1 MRIVGIN
8 MQGSN
13 VGTGQS
19 KFVGVISQFFLD
31 RRVAAD
37 IVCIQEA
44 GPSPPTGGSFTAYNP
59 ANYPP
64 WLGGVAPPPAALM
77 FIGSWAVGREPLI
90 VKVFWLQTDPGGNRC
105 NLCICIRDSIE
116 TPHLIYIP
124 AAGAAAS
131 RGAIGFEVRLT
142 GGAIR
147 RIYTLHALSGGG
159 ADAPALMAGI
169 SVAPLAPGAAAPP
182 PWIAVGDYNRAPSPA
197 AWPVPPPGTICPP
210 NAATLPSHD
219 SKLDY
224 AICSPGLGPAT
235 VIVQPAGS
243 VSDHQYIVCDV

>member
-1 MRIVGIN
+1 MKIVGIN

-31 RRVAAD
+31 REVAAD

-44 GPSPPTGGSFTAYNP
+44 GPSPTTGGSFTAYNP

-64 WLGGVAPPPAALM
+64 WLGGVAPFPLAPM
-77 FIGSWAVGREPLI
+77 FIGSWKIGTAPLI

-105 NLCICIRDSIE
+105 NLCICLRDDIP

-124 AAGAAAS
+124 GAGAASS
-131 RGAIGFEVRLT
+131 RGAIGFEVTLP
-142 GGAIR
+142 GGVTR

-159 ADAPALMAGI
+159 ADAPAVMAGI
-169 SVAPLAPGAAAPP
+169 AVAPLIPGAAAAP
-182 PWIAVGDYNRAPSPA
+182 PWIAVGDYNRAPT

-210 NAATLPSHD
+210 NGATLPSYG
-219 SKLDY
+219 SILDY

-235 VIVQPAGS
+235 VVVQPAGS
-243 VSDHQYIVCDV
+243 VSDHQYIVCNV